1 MTTQDPGNR
10 AAVSGRELAFGG
22 LFGAAALVFPFFFHM
37 LHLGHVFMPMYLPL
51 MALAFFVRPAI
62 ASLVGVL
69 VPILSG
75 LLSGM
80 PPFFPP
86 VAPVMSLELGCMAGA
101 LAFLRKR
108 WPAVPVLLHLVPVLI
123 MGRIVNTV
131 LLYASSLWMEL
142 PAAFIAGISFAS
154 GWPGILLMLVVLPPL
169 SRFAARRKAP
179 YAS

>member
-1 MTTQDPGNR
+1 MFESGSQRGI
-10 AAVSGRELAFGG
+10 SGRELAFGG
-22 LFGAAALVFPFFFHM
+22 LFGAAALVFPFFFHV

-51 MALAFFVRPAI
+51 MALSFFVRPTI

-86 VAPVMSLELGCMAGA
+86 VAPAMALELGCMAGL

-108 WPAVPVLLHLVPVLI
+108 WPSAPVLLHLVPVLI
-123 MGRIVNTV
+123 IGRILNTV
-131 LLYASSLWMEL
+131 SLYASSLWLDL
-142 PAAFIAGISFAS
+142 PAAFIAGLSFVS
-154 GWPGILLMLVVLPPL
+154 GWPGVLLMLVVLPPL
-169 SRFAARRKAP
+169 SRLAARRKAP
-179 YAS
+179 YEI